1 MPTGAIG
8 PSAVANKRPIRAR
21 SRAISVHHQSHIG
34 GPAMSG
40 AAGFVVTYF
49 DAVFVMVLTVT
60 VLVRTR
66 ELVLPSLS
74 RLPGDRSP
82 NLLMAF
88 LL

>member
-1 MPTGAIG
+1 
-8 PSAVANKRPIRAR
+8 
-21 SRAISVHHQSHIG
+21 
-34 GPAMSG
+34 MSG